1 MRKKLSLLLA
11 SVLIMSNVHCV
22 HAANGDLQQNKIQ
35 FNDMSAE
42 LTSIND
48 EISKLNGEIYSL
60 EKKVSE
66 YEGEI
71 NNFEEEISVKE
82 STISELKKEI
92 KNDEEMLSSRI
103 RELYKNGTTSSFN
116 TLTFI
121 LNSESLGELI
131 DRISYANKI
140 VDADNKL
147 IEEHN
152 NNLDELNKT
161 ISDLENQKNTVDS
174 LNDQVKSD
182 LNTIQEKKSLLED
195 KKVQVSKEIEKLKEK
210 IAENEENLV
219 KHQIEVINSASPN
232 RAQLTEAISVLSS
245 LLPEIST
252 KSVIDKTNN
261 AISTANA
268 KLATLKEDDTSA
280 EFSFDLKNVDTS
292 KFKKAYAFVATAYC
306 NDAYTSTGLRTH
318 RDPNGISTVAIDP
331 TVIAYGSKLYI
342 PGYGYAIAA
351 DCGGAIKGNRID
363 LFMLSEAECFTFG
376 RRSVTVYLVAGPGE
390 W

>member
-1 MRKKLSLLLA
+1 MKKKISLLL
-11 SVLIMSNVHCV
+11 SSMLIM
-22 HAANGDLQQNKIQ
+22 ANTHYVYATNDLQQNKIQ
-35 FNDMSAE
+35 FNDMSSE

-48 EISKLNGEIYSL
+48 EISTLNQEIYTL
-60 EKKVSE
+60 EEKISE
-66 YEGEI
+66 YEGKIEKFK
-71 NNFEEEISVKE
+71 NEISVKE
-82 STISELKKEI
+82 NSISELKKQIE
-92 KNDEEMLSSRI
+92 NDEEMLSTRI
-103 RELYKNGTTSSFN
+103 RELYKNGTTSTFN

-131 DRISYANKI
+131 DRINYTNKI
-140 VDADNKL
+140 IDADNKL

-152 NNLDELNKT
+152 DNLEQLNET
-161 ISDLENQKNTVDS
+161 VSNLESQKNEVDS
-174 LNDQVKSD
+174 LNNEVKNN
-182 LNTIQEKKSLLED
+182 LNTIQEKKSLLEE

-219 KHQIEVINSASPN
+219 KHQIGVVNSSSPN
-232 RAQLTEAISVLSS
+232 RAQLTEAISILSS

-252 KSVIDKTNN
+252 ESVINKTND
-261 AISTANA
+261 AINTANS
-268 KLATLKEDDTSA
+268 KLATLKEDDNSP
-280 EFSFDLKNVDTS
+280 EFSFEVKNVDTS
-292 KFKKAYAFVATAYC
+292 TFKKAYSFIATAYC

-331 TVIAYGSKLYI
+331 TVIPYGSKLYV

-363 LFMLSEAECFTFG
+363 LFMLSEAECFAFG
-376 RRSVTVYLVAGPGE
+376 RRGVTVYLVADPGE

>member
-1 MRKKLSLLLA
+1 MKKKISLLL
-11 SVLIMSNVHCV
+11 SSMLIM
-22 HAANGDLQQNKIQ
+22 ANTHYVYATNDLQQNKIQ
-35 FNDMSAE
+35 FNDMSSE

-48 EISKLNGEIYSL
+48 EISTLNQEIYTL
-60 EKKVSE
+60 EEKISE
-66 YEGEI
+66 YEGKIEKFK
-71 NNFEEEISVKE
+71 NEISVKE
-82 STISELKKEI
+82 NSISELKKQIE
-92 KNDEEMLSSRI
+92 NDEEMLSTRI
-103 RELYKNGTTSSFN
+103 RELYKNGTTSTFN

-131 DRISYANKI
+131 DRINYTNKI
-140 VDADNKL
+140 IDADNKL

-152 NNLDELNKT
+152 DNLEQLNET
-161 ISDLENQKNTVDS
+161 VSNLESQKNEVDS
-174 LNDQVKSD
+174 LNNEVKNN
-182 LNTIQEKKSLLED
+182 LNTIQEKKSLLEE

-219 KHQIEVINSASPN
+219 KHQIEVINSSSPN

-261 AISTANA
+261 AISTANS
-268 KLATLKEDDTSA
+268 KLANLKEDDTSA

-331 TVIAYGSKLYI
+331 TVIPYGSKLYV

-363 LFMLSEAECFTFG
+363 LFMLSEAECFAFG
-376 RRSVTVYLVAGPGE
+376 RRGVTVYLVADPGE

>member
-1 MRKKLSLLLA
+1 MKKKISLLLA
-11 SVLIMSNVHCV
+11 SMLIM
-22 HAANGDLQQNKIQ
+22 ANTHYVYATNDLQQNKTQ
-35 FNDMSAE
+35 FNDMSSE

-48 EISKLNGEIYSL
+48 EISNLNKEIYTL
-60 EKKVSE
+60 EKKVSD
-66 YEGEI
+66 YESEI
-71 NNFEEEISVKE
+71 EKFKDEISVKE
-82 STISELKKEI
+82 NNISELKKQIE
-92 KNDEEMLSSRI
+92 NDEEMLSTRI
-103 RELYKNGTTSSFN
+103 RELYKNGTTSTFN

-121 LNSESLGELI
+121 LSSESLGELV
-131 DRISYANKI
+131 DRINYTNKI
-140 VDADNKL
+140 IDADNKL

-152 NNLDELNKT
+152 DNLDKLNET
-161 ISDLENQKNTVDS
+161 VSNLENQKNALDS
-174 LNDQVKSD
+174 LNNEVKNN
-182 LNTIQEKKSLLED
+182 LNTIQEKKSLLEE

-219 KHQIEVINSASPN
+219 KHQIEVVNSSSPN

-252 KSVIDKTNN
+252 ESVIKKTND
-261 AISTANA
+261 AITAANS

-280 EFSFDLKNVDTS
+280 EFSFELKNVDTS
-292 KFKKAYAFVATAYC
+292 KFKKAYSFVATAYC

-331 TVIAYGSKLYI
+331 TVIPYGSKLYV

-363 LFMLSEAECFTFG
+363 LFMLSEAECFAFG
-376 RRSVTVYLVAGPGE
+376 RRAVTVYLVAGPGE

>member
-1 MRKKLSLLLA
+1 MKKKISLLL
-11 SVLIMSNVHCV
+11 SSMLIM
-22 HAANGDLQQNKIQ
+22 ANTHYVYATNDLQQNKIQ
-35 FNDMSAE
+35 FNDMSSE

-48 EISKLNGEIYSL
+48 EISTLNQEIYTL
-60 EKKVSE
+60 EEKISE
-66 YEGEI
+66 YEGKIEKFK
-71 NNFEEEISVKE
+71 NEISVKE
-82 STISELKKEI
+82 NSISELKKQIE
-92 KNDEEMLSSRI
+92 NDEEMLSTRI
-103 RELYKNGTTSSFN
+103 RELYKNGTTSTFN

-131 DRISYANKI
+131 DRINYTNKI
-140 VDADNKL
+140 IDADNKL

-152 NNLDELNKT
+152 DNLEQLNET
-161 ISDLENQKNTVDS
+161 VSNLESQKNEVDS
-174 LNDQVKSD
+174 LNNEVKNN
-182 LNTIQEKKSLLED
+182 LNTIQEKKSLLEE

-219 KHQIEVINSASPN
+219 KHQIEVVNSSSPN
-232 RAQLTEAISVLSS
+232 RAQLTEAISILSS

-252 KSVIDKTNN
+252 ESVINKTND
-261 AISTANA
+261 AINTANS
-268 KLATLKEDDTSA
+268 KLATLKEDDNSP
-280 EFSFDLKNVDTS
+280 EFSFEVKNVDTS
-292 KFKKAYAFVATAYC
+292 TFKKAYSFIATAYC

-331 TVIAYGSKLYI
+331 TVIPYGSKLYV

-363 LFMLSEAECFTFG
+363 LFMLSEAECFAFG
-376 RRSVTVYLVAGPGE
+376 RRGVTVYLVADPGE

>member
-1 MRKKLSLLLA
+1 MKKKISLLLA
-11 SVLIMSNVHCV
+11 SMLIM
-22 HAANGDLQQNKIQ
+22 ANTHYVYATNDLQQNKIQ
-35 FNDMSAE
+35 FNDMSSE

-48 EISKLNGEIYSL
+48 EISNLNKEIYTL

-71 NNFEEEISVKE
+71 EKFKDEISVKE
-82 STISELKKEI
+82 NNISDLKKQIE
-92 KNDEEMLSSRI
+92 NDEEMLSTRI
-103 RELYKNGTTSSFN
+103 RELYKNGTTSTFN

-121 LNSESLGELI
+121 LNSESLGELV
-131 DRISYANKI
+131 DRINYTNKI
-140 VDADNKL
+140 IDADNKL

-152 NNLDELNKT
+152 DNLDKLNET
-161 ISDLENQKNTVDS
+161 VSNLENQKNALDS
-174 LNDQVKSD
+174 LNNEVKNN
-182 LNTIQEKKSLLED
+182 LNTIQEKKSLLEE

-219 KHQIEVINSASPN
+219 KHQIEVVNSSSPN
-232 RAQLTEAISVLSS
+232 RAQLTEAISILSS

-252 KSVIDKTNN
+252 ESVIKKTND
-261 AISTANA
+261 AINTAYS
-268 KLATLKEDDTSA
+268 KLANLKEDDTSA
-280 EFSFDLKNVDTS
+280 EFSFELKNVDTS
-292 KFKKAYAFVATAYC
+292 KFKKAYSFIATAYC

-331 TVIAYGSKLYI
+331 TVIPYGSKLYV

-363 LFMLSEAECFTFG
+363 LFMLSEAECFAFG
-376 RRSVTVYLVAGPGE
+376 RRGVTVYLVADPGE